1 MLFFLETF
9 DNIMISEPGT
19 APTEKQKE
27 LFEELFLIID
37 FIQSN

>member
-1 MLFFLETF
+1 
-9 DNIMISEPGT
+9 MISEPGT

-37 FIQSN
+37 FIPQIARSIVK